1 VSPIPATSSAV
12 IDLTTGDVVPETLAD
27 SVRRTLASTPQR
39 WLSPK
44 WFYDDLGSALF
55 DAITRLPEY
64 YPTARERTILDE
76 RAAEI
81 AERSGAD
88 TLIELGSGTSEKTRI
103 LLDAFTEAGTLR
115 RFCPLDVSG
124 TTLAAAAASIEDA
137 HPGLE
142 VHPVVGDFLH
152 DLHRVPTGGR
162 RLVVFLGST
171 LGNLTPIEQ
180 TRFLS
185 RVAGTLAPGD
195 GLLLGTDLVKD
206 TDRLLAAYDDPIGV
220 TAAFNRNVLA
230 VINRELDADFDL
242 RRWAHEARWDPDRER
257 IEMHLVSTR
266 DQRVSVPGADLAIE
280 VEQGE
285 SIQTEISAKFRLD
298 TLAPLLVGAGM
309 DLDRSWTD
317 PDGDFALSLATV
329 PT

>member
-1 VSPIPATSSAV
+1 MPPSRAPSTAV
-12 IDLTTGDVVPETLAD
+12 IDLTTGDVVPESLAD
-27 SVRRTLASTPQR
+27 SVRRTLAATPQR

-64 YPTARERTILDE
+64 YPTARERSILVE

-81 AERSGAD
+81 VERSGAD

-103 LLDAFTEAGTLR
+103 LLDAFTAEGTLR

-124 TTLAAAAASIEDA
+124 TTLAAAAAAIEDA
-137 HPGLE
+137 HPEVE

-152 DLHRVPTGGR
+152 DLHRIPSGGR

-171 LGNLTPIEQ
+171 LGNLTPLEQ

-185 RVAGTLAPGD
+185 RVAGILAPGD
-195 GLLLGTDLVKD
+195 GLLLGTDLVKGA
-206 TDRLLAAYDDPIGV
+206 DRLLAAYDDPVGV
-220 TAAFNRNVLA
+220 TAAFNRNILA

-242 RRWAHEARWDPDRER
+242 RRWTHEARWDPDRER
-257 IEMHLVSTR
+257 IEMHLVADR
-266 DQRVSVPGADLAIE
+266 AQRVQIPGADLAVDFE
-280 VEQGE
+280 PGE

-298 TLAPLLVGAGM
+298 TLPALMEGAGLR
-309 DLDRSWTD
+309 LDRSWTD
-317 PDGDFALSLATV
+317 PDGDFALSLAIV